1 MTKFQ
6 FRTNWRGKLILQCLH
21 TYRDNWGDPYT
32 QWHDATTQDLKSY
45 YAELYQV
52 QAPLT
57 TQELRR
63 RFDAESG

>member
-32 QWHDATTQDLKSY
+32 QWHDATTQDLKQY
-45 YAELYQV
+45 YAELYQPPSTV
-52 QAPLT
+52 REQF
-57 TQELRR
+57 ER
-63 RFDAESG
+63 ESG